1 LTGGFAPSEKT
12 MKENVVSISS
22 KSRLLQQ
29 MDENSELT
37 IEQEEIEVEGETDS
51 DDSEGYEVPQ
61 IR

>member
-1 LTGGFAPSEKT
+1 